1 MSPMKEIGLQLQSSG
16 TPVVTIGNPSPANT
30 VKLRKGSPHPLTAP
44 QPMTGSAPHLAAGTR
59 NHRTGLVLIAAY
71 KLLGALLFI
80 AIGVGALRLLHKD
93 IDDVVWRMIGDLK
106 MNPES
111 RLVNFI
117 FEKAELLNDPI
128 LRRIGLGAFCYAAV
142 GILEAI
148 GLYLEKA
155 WGELLTLIITAS
167 FLPWEIFEV
176 VRHVT
181 WLRVALLVINTLV
194 FIYLLKMVAL
204 RRKPAE
210 ERHAAAADP
219 ERS

>member
-1 MSPMKEIGLQLQSSG
+1 
-16 TPVVTIGNPSPANT
+16 
-30 VKLRKGSPHPLTAP
+30 
-44 QPMTGSAPHLAAGTR
+44 MTGSPSQLAHGVR
-59 NHRTGLVLIAAY
+59 HHRTGLVLIAAY

-93 IDDVVWRMIGDLK
+93 IDDVVWRMISDFK

-155 WGELLTLIITAS
+155 WGEFLTLAITAS
-167 FLPWEIFEV
+167 FLPFEIHEIM
-176 VRHVT
+176 RRLT
-181 WLRVALLVINTLV
+181 PMRVGLLVANILV
-194 FIYLLKMVAL
+194 LVYLIWMLGERAAH
-204 RRKPAE
+204 RRRVQAVPAE
-210 ERHAAAADP
+210 
-219 ERS
+219 

>member
-1 MSPMKEIGLQLQSSG
+1 MKEIGLKLQSTSAVAG
-16 TPVVTIGNPSPANT
+16 AIGNSAPANT
-30 VKLRKGSPHPLTAP
+30 VKLRKGSTHPLTAP
-44 QPMTGSAPHLAAGTR
+44 QPMTGSAPHIAKGIR

-80 AIGVGALRLLHKD
+80 AVGVGALRLLHKD

-155 WGELLTLIITAS
+155 WGEFLTLVITAS
-167 FLPWEIFEV
+167 FLPFEIHEIM
-176 VRHVT
+176 RRLT
-181 WLRVALLVINTLV
+181 PMRVGLLVANILV
-194 FIYLLKMVAL
+194 LVYLIWMLGERAAH
-204 RRKPAE
+204 RRRMHIAAAE
-210 ERHAAAADP
+210 E
-219 ERS
+219 

>member
-1 MSPMKEIGLQLQSSG
+1 MTRIEEIGMQL
-16 TPVVTIGNPSPANT
+16 PAAGASVNHGATDT
-30 VKLRKGSPHPLTAP
+30 VKSRKGSPFKLTAP
-44 QPMTGSAPHLAAGTR
+44 QLMTGSASHLVTGTR

-128 LRRIGLGAFCYAAV
+128 LRRIGLAAFCYAAV

-148 GLYLEKA
+148 GLYLEKT
-155 WGELLTLIITAS
+155 WGEFLTLIITAS
-167 FLPWEIFEV
+167 FLPFEIHEIM
-176 VRHVT
+176 RRLT
-181 WLRVALLVINTLV
+181 PMRVGLLVANILV
-194 FIYLLKMVAL
+194 LVYLIWMLGERAAH
-204 RRKPAE
+204 RR
-210 ERHAAAADP
+210 RM
-219 ERS
+219 

>member
-1 MSPMKEIGLQLQSSG
+1 MARIEEIGLELPVAGASG
-16 TPVVTIGNPSPANT
+16 NHGPGDT
-30 VKLRKGSPHPLTAP
+30 VKSRKGSPHTLTTP
-44 QPMTGSAPHLAAGTR
+44 QLMTGSASHPATGIR

-93 IDDVVWRMIGDLK
+93 IDDVVWRMIGDFK

-128 LRRIGLGAFCYAAV
+128 LKRIGFGAFCYAAV

-148 GLYLEKA
+148 GLYLEKT
-155 WGELLTLIITAS
+155 WGEFLTLIITAS
-167 FLPWEIFEV
+167 FLPFEV
-176 VRHVT
+176 HELMRRLT
-181 WLRVALLVINTLV
+181 WMRVGLLVANILV
-194 FIYLLKMVAL
+194 LLYLIWMLGERAAT
-204 RRKPAE
+204 RRR
-210 ERHAAAADP
+210 ERAARAQ
-219 ERS
+219 

>member
-1 MSPMKEIGLQLQSSG
+1 
-16 TPVVTIGNPSPANT
+16 
-30 VKLRKGSPHPLTAP
+30 
-44 QPMTGSAPHLAAGTR
+44 MTGPASQHATGAQ

-93 IDDVVWRMIGDLK
+93 IDDVVWRMIGDFK

-128 LRRIGLGAFCYAAV
+128 LKRIGLVAFCYAAV

-148 GLYLEKA
+148 GLYLEKT
-155 WGELLTLIITAS
+155 WGEFLTLVITAS
-167 FLPWEIFEV
+167 FLPFEV
-176 VRHVT
+176 HELMRRLT
-181 WLRVALLVINTLV
+181 WMRVGLLVANILV
-194 FIYLLKMVAL
+194 LLYLIWMLGERAAQ
-204 RRKPAE
+204 RRRERTAPAQ
-210 ERHAAAADP
+210 
-219 ERS
+219 

>member
-1 MSPMKEIGLQLQSSG
+1 MARIQEIGLELPVAGTSG
-16 TPVVTIGNPSPANT
+16 NRGVGNT
-30 VKLRKGSPHPLTAP
+30 VKSRKGSPHTLTAS
-44 QPMTGSAPHLAAGTR
+44 QLMTGSASHHATGAR

-80 AIGVGALRLLHKD
+80 AIGVGALRLLHQD
-93 IDDVVWRMIGDLK
+93 IDDVVWRIIGDLK

-111 RLVNFI
+111 RIVNFI

-155 WGELLTLIITAS
+155 WGEFLTLIITAS
-167 FLPWEIFEV
+167 FLPFEV
-176 VRHVT
+176 HELMRRLT
-181 WLRVALLVINTLV
+181 WMRMGLFVANILVLL
-194 FIYLLKMVAL
+194 YLIWMLGERAAH
-204 RRKPAE
+204 RRRAST
-210 ERHAAAADP
+210 AAA
-219 ERS
+219 R